1 VRSDPHLDRLS
12 TSIRPFDGQPL
23 RPGDRGAPVNAQHQD
38 QTRRLANLQAHEVR
52 LFDVTETEEWRTA
65 PGDDDN
71 YVYAIAL

>member
-1 VRSDPHLDRLS
+1 M
-12 TSIRPFDGQPL
+12 SIRLLNVPPL
-23 RPGDRGAPVNAQHQD
+23 RPGDHGAPVNAQHQD
-38 QTRRLANLQAHEVR
+38 QTRRLANLQACEVR